1 MDGNI
6 VFGRNA
12 VSELLKGE
20 REIDRIVLQK
30 NSERNS
36 DLVSLAKK
44 KGVPV
49 ISAEKQKLDK
59 ITDGANHQGIVAYI
73 SEMHYA
79 EVSDILALAHE
90 RGEAPFVII
99 LDGITDPHNLG
110 AIMRTACSAGCH
122 GIIMPKRRSCP
133 INGTA
138 AKVAS
143 GAAEHLL
150 VARVSNLASS
160 IDELKKNG
168 LWITGGDMHG
178 EKNIFEADLSGALGI
193 VVGNEGEGISRLI
206 KEKCDF
212 LVNIPMPGPT
222 ESLNVSVACGVL
234 IYEALRRR
242 I

>member
-1 MDGNI
+1 MDENI

-12 VSELLKGE
+12 VSELLNGE

-59 ITDGANHQGIVAYI
+59 ITDGANHQGITAYI

-79 EVSDILALAHE
+79 EISDILALARE

-99 LDGITDPHNLG
+99 LDEITDPHNLG

-122 GIIMPKRRSCP
+122 GIIIPKRRSCP

-150 VARVSNLASS
+150 ISRVSNLASC

-178 EKNIFEADLSGALGI
+178 EQSLFDADLSGPLGI
-193 VVGNEGEGISRLI
+193 VVGNEGNGISRLI